1 MTSSRTSG
9 GERLSGPD
17 LVRALRGGRVD
28 FTGWPLHGAAAAA
41 IGFALA
47 AAVFIAVDAWKATPF
62 ATPSALGS
70 AIFLGQ
76 WPPPAT
82 APSLILVL
90 GYAAIHAGTF
100 IGFAAMAA
108 CLLALTRR
116 PLPAVALAILLFAW
130 IETTFLALGVVA
142 AIFLRDSWAAG
153 AVLLGW
159 GVVAAANALA
169 AVGIAAYLRWFAWP
183 RALRRPPD

>member
-1 MTSSRTSG
+1 
-9 GERLSGPD
+9 
-17 LVRALRGGRVD
+17 
-28 FTGWPLHGAAAAA
+28 
-41 IGFALA
+41 
-47 AAVFIAVDAWKATPF
+47 
-62 ATPSALGS
+62 
-70 AIFLGQ
+70 
-76 WPPPAT
+76 
-82 APSLILVL
+82 VL